1 MAAMTD
7 GHPKLTG
14 LYRFTSLARPVDPAY
29 LTNKALLIL
38 LPILATVSA
47 GMASLMDS
55 GSGPLSAAFS
65 GALVAFVAWALT
77 RELAPDYNDVAF
89 VALAF
94 AWAANVALDMHQVVL
109 AFVALLV
116 VRLVNRSTGL
126 PFRPFDTVSVF
137 GFCCWAAINT
147 QRPLI
152 LLVASL
158 AFALDAI
165 LDRPLRIHFVA
176 ALGGLAAFIWLQQ
189 FNYDLVATDLTV
201 RDWSLLGASA
211 LGLGFV
217 ILASPVPVSY
227 CDTSPDRLDRMRVN
241 GGLIV
246 GWLLAIQIVIT
257 NGPSAWLETP
267 IWVCVIAVLLSG
279 VRAAV
284 VRQRQRA

>member
-1 MAAMTD
+1 MTD
-7 GHPKLTG
+7 GQPNLTG

-29 LTNKALLIL
+29 LTNKALLIV
-38 LPILATVSA
+38 LPILAAASA
-47 GMASLMDS
+47 SVAALMDI

-65 GALVAFVAWALT
+65 AALVAFVAWALT

-89 VALAF
+89 VALAI
-94 AWAANVALDMHQVVL
+94 AWAGNLALDMRQVL
-109 AFVALLV
+109 LGFVALLL

-126 PFRPFDTVSVF
+126 PFRPFDTLSVF
-137 GFCCWAAINT
+137 GLCLFAAVNT
-147 QRPLI
+147 EQPLI
-152 LLVASL
+152 LLVAAL
-158 AFALDAI
+158 AFALDAF
-165 LDRPLRIHFVA
+165 LDRPLRVHHVA
-176 ALGGLAAFIWLQQ
+176 SLGSLAAFIWLQQ
-189 FNYDLVATDLTV
+189 FGYDLMAADLTV

-211 LGLGFV
+211 IGLGFV
-217 ILASPVPVSY
+217 IFASPVPVSY

-246 GWLLAIQIVIT
+246 GLLLAIQAVVT

-284 VRQRQRA
+284 VGRR

>member
-1 MAAMTD
+1 MTD

-14 LYRFTSLARPVDPAY
+14 LYRITSLARPVDPAY

-109 AFVALLV
+109 AFVALLL

-126 PFRPFDTVSVF
+126 PFRPFDTLSVF
-137 GFCCWAAINT
+137 GLCLFAAVNT
-147 QRPLI
+147 EQPLI

-165 LDRPLRIHFVA
+165 LDKPLRVHYVA
-176 ALGGLAAFIWLQQ
+176 SLGSLAAVIWLQQ
-189 FNYDLVATDLTV
+189 FNYDLIAADLTV

-246 GWLLAIQIVIT
+246 GWLLAIQTVIT

-284 VRQRQRA
+284 VGQR